1 MKKITL
7 MLTAL
12 LVSGFCYSQN
22 ILTGTVTD
30 AELGSPL
37 PGATVLVKGTSNGV
51 STDFD
56 GTFTIN
62 ASAQYAIVSAVDVK
76 DGMEEQYL
84 ALEAFF
90 GPIHDLAI
98 EKGMLNSQAVFKV
111 LNTSDDGENVADYFI
126 ISGFSSKEQLD
137 AYNCNSSDTWLE
149 IAKQAHKGSISS
161 RRVERIM
168 NSIGAESNQRRNY
181 HLIGVDATV
190 WAGGDIKPGDK
201 MSILGTIAKSDDFE
215 SYESEVYKPLV
226 EKEILKG
233 NHRWWSLTRIYER
246 TDNAYGDITHMFF
259 NIGVE
264 GADAS
269 GSWTDMQST
278 FKGQKLIEGLQ
289 AASEHQNGGQLE
301 LVSIHN

>member
-1 MKKITL
+1 MKKLLLLLTL
-7 MLTAL
+7 
-12 LVSGFCYSQN
+12 
-22 ILTGTVTD
+22 
-30 AELGSPL
+30 
-37 PGATVLVKGTSNGV
+37 
-51 STDFD
+51 
-56 GTFTIN
+56 TFTLSS
-62 ASAQYAIVSAVDVK
+62 SAQYAILSAVDVK

-98 EKGMLNSQAVFKV
+98 KKGMLNSQAVFKV
-111 LNTSDDGENVADYFI
+111 VNTTDEGENVADYFI

-137 AYNCNSSDTWLE
+137 AYNGNSADKWLS
-149 IAKQAHKGSISS
+149 IAKEAHKGSISS

-168 NSIGAESNQRRNY
+168 NSIGSESNQRRNY
-181 HLIGVDATV
+181 HLVGVDATI
-190 WAGGDIKPGDK
+190 WAGGDLKPGDK
-201 MSILGTIAKSDDFE
+201 MGLLGTIAKSDDFE

-233 NHRWWSLTRIYER
+233 NHRYWGLTRIYER
-246 TDNAYGDITHMFF
+246 TENAYGDITHMFF
-259 NIGVE
+259 NVGVE

-269 GSWTDMQST
+269 QSWQDMQTT

-289 AASEHQNGGQLE
+289 AASDHQNGGQLE

>member
-1 MKKITL
+1 MKKI
-7 MLTAL
+7 
-12 LVSGFCYSQN
+12 
-22 ILTGTVTD
+22 ILT
-30 AELGSPL
+30 LL
-37 PGATVLVKGTSNGV
+37 I
-51 STDFD
+51 
-56 GTFTIN
+56 TFTIN
-62 ASAQYAIVSAVDVK
+62 TSAQYAIVSAVDVK

-137 AYNCNSSDTWLE
+137 AYNSNSSDTWLE

>member
-1 MKKITL
+1 MKKLFLLLTL
-7 MLTAL
+7 
-12 LVSGFCYSQN
+12 
-22 ILTGTVTD
+22 
-30 AELGSPL
+30 
-37 PGATVLVKGTSNGV
+37 
-51 STDFD
+51 
-56 GTFTIN
+56 TFTISS
-62 ASAQYAIVSAVDVK
+62 SAQYAILSAVDVK
-76 DGMEEQYL
+76 DGMEDQYL

-111 LNTSDDGENVADYFI
+111 INTDDDRENVADYFI

-137 AYNCNSSDTWLE
+137 TYLSTSAETNMSL
-149 IAKQAHKGSISS
+149 AKEAHKGSLSS

-168 NSIGAESNQRRNY
+168 SSVGGESNQRRNY
-181 HLIGVDATV
+181 HLVGVDATV
-190 WAGGDIKPGDK
+190 WAGGDLKPGDK
-201 MSILGTIAKSDDFE
+201 MSIRGTIAKSDDFE

-233 NHRWWSLTRIYER
+233 NHRWWSLTKIYER
-246 TDNAYGDITHMFF
+246 TENAYGDITHMFF

-269 GSWTDMQST
+269 KSWQDMQST

-289 AASEHQNGGQLE
+289 ASSDHQNGGQLE
-301 LVSIHN
+301 LVSTHN

>member
-1 MKKITL
+1 MKKLLLLLTL
-7 MLTAL
+7 
-12 LVSGFCYSQN
+12 
-22 ILTGTVTD
+22 I
-30 AELGSPL
+30 
-37 PGATVLVKGTSNGV
+37 
-51 STDFD
+51 
-56 GTFTIN
+56 FTIN
-62 ASAQYAIVSAVDVK
+62 SSAQYAIVSAVDVK

-111 LNTSDDGENVADYFI
+111 INTSDDGENVADYFI

-137 AYNCNSSDTWLE
+137 SYLSTSPETNMSL
-149 IAKQAHKGSISS
+149 AKEAHRGSLSS

-168 NSIGAESNQRRNY
+168 NSIGGESNQRRNY
-181 HLIGVDATV
+181 HLIGVDATI
-190 WAGGDIKPGDK
+190 WAGGDLKPGDK
-201 MSILGTIAKSDDFE
+201 MGILGTIAKSDDFE
-215 SYESEVYKPLV
+215 SYESEVYKPMV

-233 NHRWWSLTRIYER
+233 NHRWWSLTKIYER

-264 GADAS
+264 GKNMME
-269 GSWTDMQST
+269 SWEKMQST
-278 FKGQKLIEGLQ
+278 FKGQKLLEGLQ
-289 AASEHQNGGQLE
+289 AASDHQNGGQLE

>member
-1 MKKITL
+1 MKKLLLLLTL
-7 MLTAL
+7 
-12 LVSGFCYSQN
+12 
-22 ILTGTVTD
+22 
-30 AELGSPL
+30 
-37 PGATVLVKGTSNGV
+37 
-51 STDFD
+51 
-56 GTFTIN
+56 TFTLSS
-62 ASAQYAIVSAVDVK
+62 SAQYAILSAVDVK

-98 EKGMLNSQAVFKV
+98 KKGMLNSQAVFKV
-111 LNTSDDGENVADYFI
+111 VNTTDEGENVADYFI

-137 AYNCNSSDTWLE
+137 AYLNTPAGTNMSL
-149 IAKQAHKGSISS
+149 AKEAHKGSISS

-168 NSIGAESNQRRNY
+168 NSIGSESNQRRNY
-181 HLIGVDATV
+181 HLVGVDATI
-190 WAGGDIKPGDK
+190 WAGGDLKPGDK
-201 MSILGTIAKSDDFE
+201 MGLLGTIAKSDDFE

-233 NHRWWSLTRIYER
+233 NHRYWGLTRIYER
-246 TDNAYGDITHMFF
+246 TENAYGDITHMFF
-259 NIGVE
+259 NVGVE

-269 GSWTDMQST
+269 QSWQDMQST

-289 AASEHQNGGQLE
+289 AASDHQNGGQLE